1 MGAIGAYAMVSEGQ
15 IMRPA
20 LSLRAVGCSAAASA
34 ATLVIRVAQDLEDR
48 AGSLPGNP
56 GLSLTR
62 AKSLVDIGPWS
73 NRAC

>member
-34 ATLVIRVAQDLEDR
+34 ATLVIRVAQDLEIARDR
-48 AGSLPGNP
+48 S
-56 GLSLTR
+56 R
-62 AKSLVDIGPWS
+62 AIQDFL
-73 NRAC
+73 